1 MAFIRKIKKGKNTYL
16 AKVESFR
23 EDGKVKQ
30 KVIEYIGKEVDGKPV
45 RKISSDKIEVESVK
59 RYMDIKIVHQISEEL
74 ELPKILGKYSTH
86 ILALVY
92 SHLLTKRSI
101 NKLEDWVA
109 DTELLEI
116 LKTEKISTKELY
128 ESLDH
133 LNKMDF
139 EEIEKKVRE
148 KWEKLENIKDM
159 LVIDVTDTYFN
170 GSQAEW
176 KTRKGKDG
184 KYDKL
189 IQIGLGVSFTNGFPI
204 FHKQYEG
211 NINNVK
217 IFQDMLSDIR
227 YNKYKCIIMDRG
239 MSSKE
244 NIEELKACQLEAILG
259 IRQTSKY
266 QKDYLDTISRDEIYC
281 KERQVQLKETA
292 VYIKSFDYNGGKLIA
307 IYNPVL
313 EVAKREKYYS
323 NKEVSESGA
332 KYLGYPLIY
341 HNTNLDDKVV
351 VKKYFEKDI
360 VERSF
365 KQMKGILSLHPIRV
379 WLLKHV
385 EAHIKISYLSYCIL
399 SLLGY
404 KLKSTGLSAIDGL
417 DKLRTS
423 YKVHL
428 KETSTNF
435 EWEKI
440 VTQSKIQNKILDCVG
455 VVYKK

>member
-1 MAFIRKIKKGKNTYL
+1 
-16 AKVESFR
+16 
-23 EDGKVKQ
+23 
-30 KVIEYIGKEVDGKPV
+30 
-45 RKISSDKIEVESVK
+45 
-59 RYMDIKIVHQISEEL
+59 MDIKVVHKISEEL
-74 ELPKILGKYSTH
+74 ELSKLLGKHSSQ
-86 ILALVY
+86 ILILVY

-101 NKLEDWVA
+101 NKLEEWIGN
-109 DTELLEI
+109 TELLEI
-116 LKTEKISTKELY
+116 MGLEKISTKELY

-133 LNKMDF
+133 LNEMDF
-139 EEIEKKVRE
+139 EDIEKNIRI
-148 KWEKLENIKDM
+148 KWEKIEKTKDV

-176 KTRKGKDG
+176 KSRKGKDG

-189 IQIGLGVSFTNGFPI
+189 IQIGLGVTFNNGFPI

-227 YNKYKCIIMDRG
+227 YNKYRCIIMDRG

-244 NIEELKACQLEAILG
+244 NIEEIKACQLEAILG
-259 IRQTSKY
+259 IRQSHKY
-266 QKDYLDTISRDEIYC
+266 QQEFLDTISRDEIYC

-307 IYNPVL
+307 IYNPAL
-313 EVAKREKYYS
+313 EVIKREKYYS
-323 NKEVSESGA
+323 NKEVSEVGT
-332 KYLGYPLIY
+332 KYLGYSLIY
-341 HNTNLDDKVV
+341 HNTTLEDRVV

-365 KQMKGILSLHPIRV
+365 KQMKGALSLRPIRV

-404 KLKSTGLSAIDGL
+404 KLKSIDLSPIDAL

-428 KETSTNF
+428 KESSSNF

-440 VTQSKIQNKILDCVG
+440 VTQSKIQNKILDCLG
-455 VVYKK
+455 VVYKI